1 MITDSFLNTCFSVI
15 LCQSNIKKNKSLYRD
30 IIEILDISDIKK
42 NIDIPISMKNKI
54 EILNKICE
62 MKLNDKN
69 DDNIIDSLSF
79 SNKYSQLIPIL
90 ESKLSECINDSDI
103 IDHVH
108 QIKLRK
114 KLNSLLTNQDKI
126 NKILNSVKESSF
138 DSIDDLI
145 CDYEDT
151 IKLLYVDMMNNNRS
165 AGIESISSIDLRKDD
180 YVPVLS
186 KIIEKYDEVN
196 TTPTGYDLLDTQIFY
211 GGFEKSRL
219 YIFAG
224 CAGSG
229 KSTLLC
235 NLMLS
240 SIRKESTD
248 ISKPKVYVYITLENM
263 IDESFVRIYQAM
275 FDKTKVEVLNDI
287 NQGVD
292 IRVRILNELEKTNS
306 NIIMKYFTPG
316 TISTTDVMMVLD
328 DVAEEYGKENILGLY
343 LDYLDVLRNDI
354 KYERPDLEI
363 GHMALSLKALAV
375 NYNLPVITVTH
386 LNSSSYGQDAVKNLS
401 LGQMSKSVQKI
412 EHGDFICLMVR
423 DPMNDTII
431 HMKIGKN
438 RSGQANN
445 ISIDFK
451 VDLSKSKFIDCF
463 WPNKSNSQN
472 FTNDSFIGYGENNLF

>member
-15 LCQSNIKKNKSLYRD
+15 LCKSNIKKNKALYRD
-30 IIEILDISDIKK
+30 IIEILDIDNIKK
-42 NIDIPISMKNKI
+42 SIDVPISLKNKI

-62 MKLNDKN
+62 MKLSDKN
-69 DDNIIDSLSF
+69 DDNIIDSLSL
-79 SNKYSQLIPIL
+79 SDKYSQLIPIL
-90 ESKLSECINDSDI
+90 ESKLNEHVSDNDI
-103 IDHVH
+103 LDHVN

-114 KLNSLLTNQDKI
+114 KLNSLLINQAKI
-126 NKILNSVKESSF
+126 SKILNSVQDSSF

-145 CDYEDT
+145 CDYEET
-151 IKLLYVDMMNNNRS
+151 VKILYVDMMNNNRS

-180 YVPVLS
+180 YTPMLS

-196 TTPTGYDLLDTQIFY
+196 TTPTGYELLDTQVFY

-235 NLMLS
+235 NLMLN
-240 SIRKESTD
+240 SIKKQSTD
-248 ISKPKVYVYITLENM
+248 ISRPKVYVYITLENM

-275 FDKTKVEVLNDI
+275 FDKTKIEVLNDI
-287 NQGVD
+287 NHGID
-292 IRVRILNELEKTNS
+292 IKAQILSELEKTNS
-306 NIIMKYFTPG
+306 TIIMKYFTPG
-316 TISTTDVMMVLD
+316 TISATDIMMVLD

-343 LDYLDVLRNDI
+343 LDYLDVMRNDVQGDI
-354 KYERPDLEI
+354 PYLEI
-363 GHMALSLKALAV
+363 GHIALALKALAV
-375 NYNLPVITVTH
+375 NYNLPVVTVTH
-386 LNSSSYGQDAVKNLS
+386 LNSSSYGQDAVKTLS
-401 LGQMSKSVQKI
+401 LGQMSKSIQKI
-412 EHGDFICLMVR
+412 EHSDFVCLMVR
-423 DPMNDTII
+423 DPMDDTII

-463 WPNKSNSQN
+463 WPNKSNQN
-472 FTNDSFIGYGENNLF
+472 FTNDSFAVYGGNNLF